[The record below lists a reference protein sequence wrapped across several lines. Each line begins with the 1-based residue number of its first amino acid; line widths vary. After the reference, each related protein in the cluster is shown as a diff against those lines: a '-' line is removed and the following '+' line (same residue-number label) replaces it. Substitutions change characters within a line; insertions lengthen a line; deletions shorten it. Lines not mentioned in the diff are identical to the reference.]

1 MQSQWEIS
9 SALAALNCLG
19 KISLQRVALIF
30 EHQLLIGELQGK
42 YQEQF
47 MADLRSDFPSV
58 QTGPNFVFFLGVGQ
72 VFKEHLSS

>member
-42 YQEQF
+42 YQVQF
-47 MADLRSDFPSV
+47 MANLKSDFPSV
-58 QTGPNFVFFLGVGQ
+58 
-72 VFKEHLSS
+72 